1 MKTFIIFVLLLA
13 GVAHTAE
20 EAVATLESLTQDLA
34 DADERV
40 RMRACESLGRMG
52 EKMGP
57 AALAIGGLAV
67 NDKSSSV
74 RQFAAQS
81 LGELA
86 MRTREA
92 PGENDDA
99 LVRLLAKALGDP
111 EAKVRILA
119 SQSLGYFQKNADPA
133 TMALVFVMNNDGKIK
148 VRHTASASLGQIGRF
163 KGPESGK
170 AVPHLAKALSDD
182 DPEIRRLAA
191 YVLSLFGD
199 ASLPAMPKLIESLRD
214 GPPQAQ
220 MEAASTLGGYG
231 PSAITAVPLLLAK
244 VKQEQNLQL
253 RAVAAKA
260 AVRIDPGQLKVVVD
274 ILEEATRSKDSG
286 IRLFALQAL
295 LEIDENRTY
304 IEPTLKRMQGDEIVD
319 IQLIVARAMEDSL
332 EMPSGAENPPELPVD
347 GEKLAAAPKV
357 TLEDA
362 TGDDADAALSILRK
376 FLGHWQ
382 KHEFGKAELLVDGRL
397 RQGWRKQME
406 KLPMALRSIDDIRV
420 FKHRGMLR
428 ARAHFTSSTKGEHVL
443 DLIFLDG
450 KWWIWGD

>member
-1 MKTFIIFVLLLA
+1 MKAFILSVLLLA

-52 EKMGP
+52 EKAGP
-57 AALAIGGLAV
+57 SAMAIGALAV

-74 RQFAAQS
+74 RQFAVQS

-86 MRTREA
+86 KRTREA
-92 PGENDDA
+92 PGENDDV
-99 LVRLLAKALGDP
+99 LVRLLAKALEDP

-119 SQSLGYFQKNADPA
+119 AQSLGYFQRNADSA
-133 TMALVFVMNNDGKIK
+133 TMALVFVINNDGNIK
-148 VRHTASASLGQIGRF
+148 VRHTAIAALGQIGRF

-199 ASLPAMPKLIESLRD
+199 ASLPALPKLIDSLRD

-231 PSAITAVPLLLAK
+231 PSAITAVPLLLTK

-253 RAVAAKA
+253 RGVAAKA
-260 AVRIDPGQLKVVVD
+260 VLRIDPGQLKVVVD

-286 IRLFALQAL
+286 IRLFALEAL
-295 LEIDENRTY
+295 LEIDAKR
-304 IEPTLKRMQGDEIVD
+304 IHIGPTLKRMQSDEIID
-319 IQLIVARAMEDSL
+319 IQLMVARAMEDSR
-332 EMPSGAENPPELPVD
+332 EMPSGAENATVLPAE
-347 GEKLAAAPKV
+347 GEMAAAAPKV
-357 TLEDA
+357 TLEE
-362 TGDDADAALSILRK
+362 TTVDDADAALDTLRK

-382 KHEFGKAELLVDGRL
+382 KQEYEKAELLVDERL

-406 KLPMALRSIDDIRV
+406 KRPMVLLAIDDIRV
-420 FKHRGMLR
+420 FKRKDNLR
-428 ARAHFTSSTKGEHVL
+428 ARAHITTSPKGGHGL
-443 DLIFLDG
+443 DLMFIDE
-450 KWWIWGD
+450 KWWISGD